1 LTYQEGIIAM
11 ARMPLHWSSRSPYV
25 RKVVVAAHE
34 LGLADRI
41 ETVPTKVAMTAI
53 DPAMLPRN
61 PLGKIPALQTP
72 EHGWLYDSF
81 VICEYL
87 DGLAA
92 PSRLFP
98 GPGPARVESGRRH
111 ALGNGFLD
119 ILLLWRTELTRTPQ
133 HPGIIAGFEA
143 KRTAILAVLEQEA
156 PALAAGPFE
165 IGRLTIAVALAYLDF
180 RWPDFDWRIAHPRL
194 SAWEATIAA
203 RPAMQASPFID
214 A

>member
-1 LTYQEGIIAM
+1 M

-25 RKVVVAAHE
+25 RKVMVAAHE

-41 ETVPTKVAMTAI
+41 ETVATKVAMTAI

-61 PLGKIPALQTP
+61 PLGKIPALLTP
-72 EHGWLYDSF
+72 EHGWVYDSL

-92 PSRLFP
+92 APKLFP
-98 GPGPARVESGRRH
+98 APGPARVEAGRRH

-133 HPGIIAGFEA
+133 HPGIITGFEA
-143 KRTAILAVLEQEA
+143 KRAAILTALEQEA
-156 PALAAGPFE
+156 PALANGPFE
-165 IGRLTIAVALAYLDF
+165 IGRLTIAVALGYLDF
-180 RWPDFDWRIAHPRL
+180 RWPDFAWRGTHPRL
-194 SAWEATIAA
+194 AAWEAAAAA
-203 RPAMQASPFID
+203 RPAMRASPFID